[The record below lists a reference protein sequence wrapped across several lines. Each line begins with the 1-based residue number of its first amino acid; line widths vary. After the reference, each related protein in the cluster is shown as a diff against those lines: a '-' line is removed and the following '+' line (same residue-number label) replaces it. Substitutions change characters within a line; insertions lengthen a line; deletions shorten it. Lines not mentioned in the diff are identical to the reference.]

1 MIDLKKQFNNLMEKI
16 YLKIELVDG
25 RILMIS
31 CLIRLSV
38 SFVVSK
44 RVKVELEKVKFQFV
58 KKEIEIKKEQF
69 EKNVIVRSFR
79 IREDGSSS

>member
-25 RILMIS
+25 RILRIS

-44 RVKVELEKVKFQFV
+44 RVKVELEKVKIQFV

-69 EKNVIVRSFR
+69 EKILQLEVL
-79 IREDGSSS
+79 E

>member
-25 RILMIS
+25 RILRIS

-58 KKEIEIKKEQF
+58 KREIEIKKEQF
-69 EKNVIVRSFR
+69 EKMLQLEVL
-79 IREDGSSS
+79 E

>member
-25 RILMIS
+25 RILKIS

-69 EKNVIVRSFR
+69 EKMLQLEVL
-79 IREDGSSS
+79 E

>member
-25 RILMIS
+25 RILRIS

-69 EKNVIVRSFR
+69 EKMLQLEVL
-79 IREDGSSS
+79 E

>member
-25 RILMIS
+25 RILRIS

-69 EKNVIVRSFR
+69 EKKMLQLEVL
-79 IREDGSSS
+79 E

>member
-16 YLKIELVDG
+16 YLKIELVNG
-25 RILMIS
+25 RILRIS

-69 EKNVIVRSFR
+69 EKLLQLEVL
-79 IREDGSSS
+79 E